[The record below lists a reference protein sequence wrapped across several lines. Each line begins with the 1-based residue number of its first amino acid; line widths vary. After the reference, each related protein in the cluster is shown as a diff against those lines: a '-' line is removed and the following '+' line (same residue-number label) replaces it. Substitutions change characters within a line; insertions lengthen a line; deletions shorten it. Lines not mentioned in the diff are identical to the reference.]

1 MINSQPTSNDDK
13 GSSTETTNESSN
25 YKLDNQKE
33 EFLSNDNDNDNSNET
48 MKNIRDGKVP
58 KPDDERKLFV
68 GQLSSDITKE
78 DLQKYFSKFGSIE
91 DVTIKYDVPGGRAR
105 GFAFI
110 LFDDKESIQK
120 VLSVQSHTI
129 NQSQI
134 DPKPAHRRPR

>member
-1 MINSQPTSNDDK
+1 MINNETISNNDQR
-13 GSSTETTNESSN
+13 SSEINNDFTN
-25 YKLDNQKE
+25 DNIDNKKD
-33 EFLSNDNDNDNSNET
+33 EFLSNNNKET
-48 MKNIRDGKVP
+48 INRSLKGKVS
-58 KPDDERKLFV
+58 KPDDERTLFV

-78 DLQKYFSKFGSIE
+78 DLQQYFSKFGSIE

-120 VLSVQSHTI
+120 VLNVQLHTI
-129 NQSQI
+129 NQCQI

>member
-1 MINSQPTSNDDK
+1 MINSQPTSNDDQR
-13 GSSTETTNESSN
+13 SSSETNNDSLN
-25 YKLDNQKE
+25 DNIDNQKE
-33 EFLSNDNDNDNSNET
+33 EFLSNNNDNCKET
-48 MKNIRDGKVP
+48 INTISDGKVP

-78 DLQKYFSKFGSIE
+78 DLEKYFSKFGSIE

-120 VLSVQSHTI
+120 VLNVQLHTI
-129 NQSQI
+129 NQCQI